1 MVLNGKARVPGFVSE
16 PASGPTEETFTKKT
30 DAVGQGLVASMAEVA
45 TMIAAFA
52 EFAVPALTSQMSS
65 PAEVHASVGDEW
77 SQKLFAA
84 EIVID
89 GAVNL
94 TRRSFCVLQEITFP
108 PALPAEPPP
117 RSPPATSYSTPN
129 ALPVMT
135 LFSTLLPAP
144 PATKARPVPEPDPP
158 LSTIRFP
165 VITWPVETSIYTPT
179 LWVPPVT
186 VLFRRVTVLLRRMS
200 PRRSVNELLLLMI
213 VNPAIVDPVP
223 GSSATPTLPAVA
235 PGASPPPT
243 MLVGVFPP
251 PLLVSSPISNTPAGT
266 VIGNASLLF
275 RVS

>member
-1 MVLNGKARVPGFVSE
+1 MVLNGDACVPRFVSE
-16 PASGPTEETFTKKT
+16 PASGPTEEAFTKKT
-30 DAVGQGLVASMAEVA
+30 EAVGQGLVASVPFA

-52 EFAVPALTSQMSS
+52 VAALISQMSS
-65 PAEVHASVGDEW
+65 PAKVHASVGGEW

-89 GAVNL
+89 GAANL

-144 PATKARPVPEPDPP
+144 PVTKARPEPMPDPP

-165 VITWPVETSIYTPT
+165 VIIWFVETST
-179 LWVPPVT
+179 
-186 VLFRRVTVLLRRMS
+186 
-200 PRRSVNELLLLMI
+200 
-213 VNPAIVDPVP
+213 
-223 GSSATPTLPAVA
+223 
-235 PGASPPPT
+235 
-243 MLVGVFPP
+243 
-251 PLLVSSPISNTPAGT
+251 
-266 VIGNASLLF
+266 
-275 RVS
+275 